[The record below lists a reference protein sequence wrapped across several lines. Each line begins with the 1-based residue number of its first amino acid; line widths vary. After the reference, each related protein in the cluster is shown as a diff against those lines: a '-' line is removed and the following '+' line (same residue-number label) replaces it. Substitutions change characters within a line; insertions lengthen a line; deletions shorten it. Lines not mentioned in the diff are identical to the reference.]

1 MTANFIA
8 PSPPDRV
15 LLVEGQDDKHL
26 VWQICRREPSLFS
39 VYRTGHQMWVTLLQ
53 PPTTFLISE
62 KGNRSEL
69 LKSIRQEMVVRDRK
83 AVGIIVDAD
92 SSTATSWADVWREI
106 ANIGVQQPG
115 SLNPSGTI
123 VPATSHHPSVGVWLM
138 PDNQVSGE
146 LEDFAVRMVPSNNQ
160 VWPLSSNYIR
170 QIPTQH
176 QKFNAAKVDKAILYA
191 WLAALREP
199 GRVGAAVGAG
209 ELDVSG
215 QLCKGFVSLAYPVV
229 QLVTLGVHRCPSD
242 SGVSRPETDWKVG
255 SDTRFGSP
263 S

>member
-1 MTANFIA
+1 MTANFIT
-8 PSPPDRV
+8 PLPPERV

-39 VYRTGHQMWVTLLQ
+39 TYRTGYELWVTLLQ

-83 AVGIIVDAD
+83 AVGILVDSD
-92 SSTATSWADVWREI
+92 SSIATAWADVWREI
-106 ANIGVQQPG
+106 ANTGIQQPG
-115 SLNPSGTI
+115 SLNHSGTI
-123 VPATSHHPSVGVWLM
+123 VPATNHHPSVGVWLM
-138 PDNQVSGE
+138 PDNQVNGE

-160 VWPLSSNYIR
+160 VWPLSSNYIH

-176 QKFNAAKVDKAILYA
+176 QKFTPAKADKAILYA
-191 WLAALREP
+191 WLAALQEP

-209 ELDVSG
+209 ALDISG
-215 QLCKGFVSLAYPVV
+215 QLCQGFVAWLTKLFS
-229 QLVTLGVHRCPSD
+229 
-242 SGVSRPETDWKVG
+242 
-255 SDTRFGSP
+255 
-263 S
+263 